1 MDDEQ
6 TSAFFAAPADSEP
19 PVVTDEPILL
29 APASDMTDFAAAPT
43 DFAAPPTTDAGFLGE
58 VDAAFEET
66 PMQLPED
73 GGAILLGAPPADIPV
88 EPVEAALPEPVEEKS
103 AEPSPMAKWNQEWQV
118 TLRERKDAENAAKAA
133 AVETAHADLAA
144 FQAERELK
152 REAKMAKNRSDEQEK
167 LEAIEADLENDNSW
181 QRVVKMV
188 ELNHDSQEGS
198 ADVGRMKDVMI
209 FLKNEP
215 ERALVLA

>member
-1 MDDEQ
+1 MADEQ
-6 TSAFFAAPADSEP
+6 TSAFFAPADSEP

-29 APASDMTDFAAAPT
+29 APAPDMTDFAAAPT

-58 VDAAFEET
+58 VDAAVEET

-73 GGAILLGAPPADIPV
+73 GAILLGAPPAELPV
-88 EPVEAALPEPVEEKS
+88 EPVEAALPEPVEEEP
-103 AEPSPMAKWNQEWQV
+103 AELSPMAKWNQEWQV
-118 TLRERKDAENAAKAA
+118 TLRERKDAENAAKAE

-188 ELNHDSQEGS
+188 ELNHDSSEGS

-215 ERALVLA
+215 DRALVLA